1 MKQSQ
6 TSRMVSYVIVLLMLA
21 LYVFPLFYLFNV
33 SMKTQTEYLLN
44 PVALTEG
51 IRLENFS
58 EAWNK
63 GNFSQYMWNSVLYT
77 GMSTLLTLILSIFA
91 AFPLARRYVKFSTLI
106 YIFFLISM
114 YLPNPLIPQFSLIN
128 NLGLYNTQIGYILL
142 KTTGTGIAF
151 LMFVGYIKSISRELD
166 EASAM
171 DGCGYT
177 RYLFTIL
184 VPLMKPILAT
194 GIILTAIGVWND
206 IIGPTIYLS
215 DPNYQPVT
223 KGLFTFYGQ
232 YMNNWPLLACG
243 ILIVTL
249 PLVVLYVA
257 LQRFIVG
264 GAMAGAVK
272 S

>member
-33 SMKTQTEYLLN
+33 SMKTQTEYLLD

-114 YLPNPLIPQFSLIN
+114 Y
-128 NLGLYNTQIGYILL
+128 
-142 KTTGTGIAF
+142 
-151 LMFVGYIKSISRELD
+151 
-166 EASAM
+166 
-171 DGCGYT
+171 
-177 RYLFTIL
+177 
-184 VPLMKPILAT
+184 
-194 GIILTAIGVWND
+194 
-206 IIGPTIYLS
+206 
-215 DPNYQPVT
+215 
-223 KGLFTFYGQ
+223 
-232 YMNNWPLLACG
+232 
-243 ILIVTL
+243 
-249 PLVVLYVA
+249 
-257 LQRFIVG
+257 
-264 GAMAGAVK
+264 
-272 S
+272 